1 MAITFR
7 FYSGDCISI
16 FCQSTIDH
24 SVFHLPKFGKMKLS
38 CSDEI
43 WGKVITDS
51 NTLPQLAFLE
61 NGAFKLLAIIVVD
74 GSNSYS

>member
-24 SVFHLPKFGKMKLS
+24 SVFHLSKFGKMKLS

-43 WGKVITDS
+43 WGKVITDP

-61 NGAFKLLAIIVVD
+61 NGAFKLLAIVLD